1 MSNRQENPDRAPWI
15 AIFGAV
21 FLMAHFISGKAA
33 RDSLFLLNFPV
44 EDLPRMTMFAAG
56 ISLLMV
62 LAWSRKL
69 ATKSPAVLV
78 PWALF
83 GASVLQFVLWGL
95 YFVYPRI
102 SSVLFYLYM
111 IGPNAILLSS
121 YWSLLNER
129 FDPRQAKRLF
139 GRVAAGGTFGGLA
152 SGLLAD
158 QFAGVFGPSV
168 LLPFQGTLQF
178 FAFLLIRNLSLSMP
192 ARQVKT
198 PAVAPDFAAGLRILK
213 KNRYLFTLASLVFL
227 VTMSANLLDYVFKS
241 GVTEIIGRGE
251 SLVSFFA
258 LFYAFSGLV
267 TFLMQTFVAQWF
279 FERLGLT
286 QSLFALPVAY
296 FLGVLSHVA
305 IPGLGGLIGL
315 RGAES
320 VTRGSIY
327 RSGYEICYTPVSN
340 QEKRATKTIVDVGAD
355 RLGEAA
361 GGFLIQAL
369 LLVGLTGGSTGLLVL
384 GCMLSVGAG
393 FITFRLGRL
402 YVGALENSLIS
413 RARDVEEQDAL
424 PNWSADSI
432 VLGSVAGLSIQSV
445 GSQLQAARSLIR
457 QIPTEELSPPSTAVE
472 LESPQADDAV
482 AGALEDDPLLRRI
495 ARLRSANYGLVREAL
510 RDPTPIEPA
519 LIPFLIRLLAWDEVS
534 ELVIRLL
541 RKAQC
546 PREGQL
552 ADALLNP
559 NEDFSI
565 RRRIPRILRNCPSQ
579 LSAEALLEGL
589 RDQRFEVRFRCGKA
603 LFAITSANPGLM
615 LDKNRILRAV
625 EREFY
630 VSKTVWSSYR
640 LLERVEDSE
649 ENPYFDEVLKDRT
662 NKGLEHV
669 FTLLS
674 IVLPREPLQIAFK
687 GLHTNDPHLRG
698 TALEYLES
706 VLPHKIRERL
716 WPFLEQDAASTFSSS
731 APRSRQEILDDLRR
745 SNHSII
751 LNLEERAEKHGNSG
765 GTPSKPRG
773 G

>member
-1 MSNRQENPDRAPWI
+1 MSNRRENPDRAPWI

-33 RDSLFLLNFPV
+33 RDSLFLLNFRV

-62 LAWSRKL
+62 LAWSRRL

-83 GASVLQFVLWGL
+83 GASVLQFILWGL
-95 YFVYPRI
+95 YFLYPRI

-158 QFAGVFGPSV
+158 QLAGVFGPAV

-178 FAFLLIRNLSLSMP
+178 CAFLLIRNLSLSMP

-198 PAVAPDFAAGLRILK
+198 PAVSPDFAAGLRILK

-241 GVTEIIGRGE
+241 GVTEILGRGE
-251 SLVSFFA
+251 NLVSFFA

-286 QSLFALPVAY
+286 QSLFALPVSY
-296 FLGVLSHVA
+296 FLGVLSHLA

-361 GGFLIQAL
+361 GGFLVQAL
-369 LLVGLTGGSTGLLVL
+369 LLAGLTGGSMGLLSL
-384 GCMLSVGAG
+384 GCVLSVGAAI
-393 FITFRLGRL
+393 ITFRLGRL
-402 YVGALENSLIS
+402 YVRTLETSLIT
-413 RARDVEEQDAL
+413 RAREMEEGDAL

-432 VLGSVAGLSIQSV
+432 VLGSVAGMPAQSLGYSAVAIQDS
-445 GSQLQAARSLIR
+445 RR
-457 QIPTEELSPPSTAVE
+457 HIPTAELAPPPSDVE
-472 LESPQADDAV
+472 RG
-482 AGALEDDPLLRRI
+482 GARASDLGAHAQGHDPLLERL
-495 ARLRSANYGLVREAL
+495 ALLRSSDYAKVREAL
-510 RDPTPIEPA
+510 LDRTPIQPE
-519 LIPFLIRLLAWDEVS
+519 LVPFLIRLLAWDDVA

-541 RKAQC
+541 RKAPF

-552 ADALLNP
+552 ADALLNAK
-559 NEDFSI
+559 EDFSI

-579 LSAEALLEGL
+579 LSAEALIEGL
-589 RDQRFEVRFRCGKA
+589 RDARFEVRFRCGKA
-603 LFAITSANPGLM
+603 LHSITSTNPGLI
-615 LDKNRILRAV
+615 LGRDRILRAV

-674 IVLPREPLQIAFK
+674 MVLPREPLQIAFK

-706 VLPHKIRERL
+706 VLPDKIRERL
-716 WPFLEQDAASTFSSS
+716 WPFLEQGAKPASPQFV
-731 APRSRQEILDDLRR
+731 RSREEILEDLRR

-751 LNLEERAEKHGNSG
+751 VNLEELARKQGESG
-765 GTPSKPRG
+765 SATSKPLDA
-773 G
+773 

>member
-1 MSNRQENPDRAPWI
+1 MTNSLGKPDRAPWI

-33 RDSLFLLNFPV
+33 RDSLFLVNFPV
-44 EDLPRMTMFAAG
+44 EALPRMTIFAAVT
-56 ISLLMV
+56 SLLLV
-62 LAWSRKL
+62 LLWSRKL

-95 YFVYPRI
+95 YFLHPHV

-152 SGLLAD
+152 SGVVAD
-158 QFAGVFGPSV
+158 QFADVFGPSI

-178 FAFLLIRNLSLSMP
+178 FAFLLIRKLSLTMP
-192 ARQVKT
+192 ARRPQATV
-198 PAVAPDFAAGLRILK
+198 VAPDFAAGLRILR

-241 GVTEIIGRGE
+241 GVTELVGRGE
-251 SLVSFFA
+251 NLVTFFA

-267 TFLMQTFVAQWF
+267 TFLMQTFVAQVF

-286 QSLFALPVAY
+286 QSLFALPVSY
-296 FLGVLSHVA
+296 FLGVLSHIA
-305 IPGLGGLIGL
+305 IPGLGGLIGM
-315 RGAES
+315 RGAET

-327 RSGYEICYTPVSN
+327 RSGYEICYTPVTN

-361 GGFLIQAL
+361 GGFLVQGL
-369 LLVGLTGGSTGLLVL
+369 LLAGLTGGSTGLLIL
-384 GCMLSVGAG
+384 GCVLSVGAG

-402 YVGALENSLIS
+402 YVGTLENSLIS
-413 RARDVEEQDAL
+413 RAREVEERDAL

-432 VLGSVAGLSIQSV
+432 VLGSLAEVPSLSLKRSEIVEQS
-445 GSQLQAARSLIR
+445 GTRH
-457 QIPTEELSPPSTAVE
+457 IPTEELAPPAPGTEPRRVR
-472 LESPQADDAV
+472 PKP
-482 AGALEDDPLLRRI
+482 GDDPLLEQI
-495 ARLRSANYGLVREAL
+495 ARLRSSDYATVREAL
-510 RDPTPIEPA
+510 LKREPVDPA
-519 LIPFLIRLLAWDEVS
+519 LVPLLVRLLAWDEVA
-534 ELVIRLL
+534 ELVIRVL
-541 RKAQC
+541 RKAPC
-546 PREGQL
+546 PLEGQL
-552 ADALLNP
+552 ADAMLNA
-559 NEDFSI
+559 NEDFAI
-565 RRRIPRILRNCPSQ
+565 RRRIPRILGNRPLQ
-579 LSAEALLEGL
+579 ITAEALLQGL

-603 LFAITSANPGLM
+603 LSAITSADAGLIV
-615 LDKNRILRAV
+615 DKERILRAV
-625 EREFY
+625 EREFF
-630 VSKTVWSSYR
+630 VSKTVWSSYK
-640 LLERVEDSE
+640 LLEHVDDSE
-649 ENPYFDEVLKDRT
+649 EKPYFDEVLKDRT

-674 IVLPREPLQIAFK
+674 MVLPREPLQIAFK

-706 VLPHKIRERL
+706 ILPPNIRERL
-716 WPFLEQDAASTFSSS
+716 WPFLEDSSAKIAST
-731 APRSRQEILDDLRR
+731 AARRSREEILDDLRR
-745 SNHSII
+745 SNYSII
-751 LNLEERAEKHGNSG
+751 VNLEELAQKRAESAEQASEGEG
-765 GTPSKPRG
+765 AA
-773 G
+773 